1 MSSGLREA
9 EREEETMR
17 VGKAVQEFETFR
29 LCVCAKQK
37 RNNKSKAQKFK
48 LQNATKQVEK
58 GERERQRRRKPDKSN
73 TQHDKV
79 KRICN
84 IKVKLVKKLEE
95 SK

>member
-1 MSSGLREA
+1 
-9 EREEETMR
+9 MR

-29 LCVCAKQK
+29 LCMCVQ
-37 RNNKSKAQKFK
+37 NKSVTTKAKRKVQI
-48 LQNATKQVEK
+48 TKCNKAKRAKVEK
-58 GERERQRRRKPDKSN
+58 GEWERKGGRKPDKSN